1 MKTEKIWQIR
11 LWESGTLGIIFLEY
25 RGLRSARR
33 LGTGKQTWYELNI
46 EITENLVY
54 KKLEKLR
61 ISKSPGPDGMHPR
74 VLKEMKHRLVRP
86 LTLIF
91 QNSLRLTT
99 LPSAWREAN
108 FTAIYKKGNKK
119 TVSNY
124 RPVSL
129 TCVVCK
135 LMEMLL
141 LITCKKILL

>member
-1 MKTEKIWQIR
+1 MASFFSSIGACG
-11 LWESGTLGIIFLEY
+11 LHDAWELANKPDIT
-25 RGLRSARR
+25 
-33 LGTGKQTWYELNI
+33 YELNI

-61 ISKSPGPDGMHPR
+61 ISKSPGPDGMYPR
-74 VLKEMKHRLVRP
+74 VLKEMKHRLVRS

-108 FTAIYKKGNKK
+108 FTAIYKKGNKN

-135 LMEMLL
+135 LMES
-141 LITCKKILL
+141 LIRDALVDYM

>member
-1 MKTEKIWQIR
+1 MASFFSSIGACGLHDAWELANKPDIR
-11 LWESGTLGIIFLEY
+11 
-25 RGLRSARR
+25 
-33 LGTGKQTWYELNI
+33 YELNI

-54 KKLEKLR
+54 KKLEKLK

-74 VLKEMKHRLVRP
+74 VLNEIKDSLVTP
-86 LTLIF
+86 FSLIF

-108 FTAIYKKGNKK
+108 ITAIYKKGNKN

-135 LMEMLL
+135 LMESFIRDALVDYM
-141 LITCKKILL
+141 

>member
-1 MKTEKIWQIR
+1 
-11 LWESGTLGIIFLEY
+11 
-25 RGLRSARR
+25 
-33 LGTGKQTWYELNI
+33 
-46 EITENLVY
+46 
-54 KKLEKLR
+54 
-61 ISKSPGPDGMHPR
+61 MHPR
-74 VLKEMKHRLVRP
+74 VLKEIKDSLVRP

-135 LMEMLL
+135 LMES
-141 LITCKKILL
+141 LIRDALVDYM